1 MFADGLV
8 SKKIIQQTDHPN
20 KKLYR
25 ITGKG
30 EKELLR
36 WLGTPE
42 DIPPVR
48 HKLLVKITLADKLK
62 TSQIVGLLEN
72 YRDKLRSRVD
82 LYKTK
87 NRQITEGYARTERE
101 KFLWNSVLENGISTY
116 EGELRWAQ
124 KTIGGLRRF
133 ADADSIQNRRE

>member
-1 MFADGLV
+1 LV